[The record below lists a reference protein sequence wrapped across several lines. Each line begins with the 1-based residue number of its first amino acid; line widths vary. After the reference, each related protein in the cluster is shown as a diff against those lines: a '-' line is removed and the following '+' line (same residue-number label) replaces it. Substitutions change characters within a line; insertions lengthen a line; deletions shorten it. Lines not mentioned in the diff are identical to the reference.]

1 MGEQQHDQAAAHVT
15 FTRRDFLIGAGTLGV
30 GLAAA
35 GLAGCSPASLDGE
48 SEAAETIAPSEVLT
62 CDVIVAGTGTAG
74 IVAALRASELGAKVV
89 VLEKLSTAGGTSY
102 IAEGLCGIGSR
113 LQEQMGIA
121 VTPDQVFKD
130 AMAYH
135 HWAANGPVLRSFV
148 ENSGATIDW
157 LMDNGVPFVASI
169 GLGNSYPVWHIFNGV
184 VGPNLIEPLQAKA
197 AEAGVEFRFET
208 PATQLLM
215 ENGAVAGVLAATPG
229 GGVLKVDAPVVIACT
244 GGFSNSS
251 EMFEKY
257 VGTDLDSL
265 HTWGVDGRDGDGIT
279 MGLSADAALHI
290 PSSIMY
296 CGAMVAGT
304 TKFYDMANLVT
315 AYQPNLRVNE
325 YGQRCFNEGIVF
337 DFTAHGNALGA
348 QAENYSIIDQD
359 YVDLLTNVGCFN
371 SIPTAG
377 FFPGDKLEGVVEALE
392 GNTNIVKADS
402 IEELAGMLGLD
413 SAALAETIETY
424 NAHCAAGFDADFGK
438 PAMYLQD
445 LKTAPFYGVKLG
457 RTFFTTVGG
466 LRVDDAIRVVNASGD
481 PIPGLYACGSDAGG
495 MYGYNYDVNVASG
508 SQQGWAATSGRL
520 AAEHAVQEY
529 LG

>member
-1 MGEQQHDQAAAHVT
+1 MGVQHKEAEAHVT
-15 FTRRDFLIGAGTLGV
+15 FTRRDFLVGAGTLGV

-35 GLAGCSPASLDGE
+35 GLVGCSPATTSTG
-48 SEAAETIAPSEVLT
+48 SEPTATATPSEVLT
-62 CDVIVAGTGTAG
+62 CDVVVLGTGTAG
-74 IVAALRASELGAKVV
+74 IVAALRASELGAKVI

-102 IAEGLCGIGSR
+102 VAEGLCGIGSK
-113 LQEQMGIA
+113 LQEQMGITVA
-121 VTPDQVFKD
+121 PDQVFND

-148 ENSGATIDW
+148 DNSGTTIDW
-157 LMDNGVPFVASI
+157 LMDHGVPFVASI

-197 AEAGVEFRFET
+197 AEAGVQFRFET
-208 PATQLLM
+208 PATQLLV
-215 ENGAVAGVLAATPG
+215 ENGAAAGVLAAAPDG
-229 GGVLKVDAPVVIACT
+229 SVLEVDASAVILCT

-257 VGTDLDSL
+257 VGVSLDGL
-265 HTWGVDGRDGDGIT
+265 HTWGMDGRDGDGIA

-359 YVDLLTNVGCFN
+359 YIDLLTNVGCFN

-377 FFPGDKLEGVVEALE
+377 FFPGDKLEGVTEALE
-392 GNTNIVKADS
+392 GNENIVKANS
-402 IEELAGMLGLD
+402 IEELAELLGLD
-413 SAALAETIETY
+413 GAALAGTIETY
-424 NAHCAAGFDADFGK
+424 NAYCEAGFDAAFGK
-438 PAMYLQD
+438 PAIFLQAV
-445 LKTAPFYGVKLG
+445 KTAPFYGVKLG

-466 LRVDDAIRVVNASGD
+466 LRVDEYIRVVNANGD

-520 AAEHAVQEY
+520 AAEHAVEEY